1 MRLLL
6 LLLFAGSF
14 LTSFGQFTVKDSL
27 NEAENRFHSPRK
39 AAAFSAILPGA
50 GQVYNKKYW
59 KLPIIYAGLGT
70 AGYFVYTNNQSY
82 RLYRNALIAELD
94 TDPETV
100 NQTEYN
106 TSQLNQ
112 LQETY
117 HRWRDLSI
125 FAFAGIYILQIID
138 ATVDAHLFYFDV
150 SDDLSLVILPSF
162 PISIQNKGGLSLV
175 LKF

>member
-6 LLLFAGSF
+6 QLLFAGSF
-14 LTSFGQFTVKDSL
+14 LTCQCQLTAEDSL
-27 NEAENRFHSPRK
+27 KKDESRLHSPRK

-59 KLPIIYAGLGT
+59 KVPIVYAGLGT
-70 AGYFVYTNNQSY
+70 AGYFIYTNNQSY
-82 RLYRNALIAELD
+82 RLYRNALVAELD
-94 TDPETV
+94 TDPTTA
-100 NQTEYN
+100 NLTEYD
-106 TSQLNQ
+106 TSQLDQ

-150 SDDLSLVILPSF
+150 SEDLSLAILPSF